1 MRDHELEEWTLRVV
15 QQVKAGES
23 IEDGRVE
30 LKADWP
36 TDLYGAARRI
46 AGLANAARSP
56 QVLMVIGLDEKRGV
70 VGAGS
75 TDLATWWPGVKKH
88 FHELAPRLHDL
99 VVPTDGLTVRALLFG
114 GERVPYVVRNPDY
127 GRIAGVVMELEVPW
141 REGTSVRSARRSDL
155 IQVLSPLRR
164 SPQFDVLLG
173 DVQVHESGE
182 NDEWKVSV
190 RCYLEAP
197 DGERLVIPYY
207 RCSGQLAA
215 PDGQWTLPLEILRFR
230 PVTTT
235 ARVRDELSTLRQGA
249 AQLIVD
255 GPGLVNFEGQA
266 VSKGDAF
273 PYGIGDTVL
282 LQAEVG
288 WVGGE
293 VPVPVEVELLHTAR
307 NEAGVK
313 STWSYRRR
321 SRSGP

>member
-1 MRDHELEEWTLRVV
+1 MRDHELEAWTLRVV
-15 QQVKAGES
+15 QQVKAGDS

-36 TDLYGAARRI
+36 KDPYGAARRI

-88 FHELAPRLHDL
+88 FNELAPSLHDL

-114 GERVPYVVRNPDY
+114 GERVPYVVRNPEH
-127 GRIAGVVMELEVPW
+127 GRTAAVTELEVPW

-164 SPQFDVLLG
+164 SPEFDVLLG

-190 RCYLEAP
+190 RCYLEPP
-197 DGERLVIPYY
+197 DGERLVIPRY

-215 PDGQWTLPLEILRFR
+215 PDGQWTLPLEALRFR
-230 PVTTT
+230 PVTTS
-235 ARVRDELSTLRQGA
+235 ARVRDELSTLREGA

-255 GPGLVNFEGQA
+255 GPGLVNLEGKA
-266 VSKGDAF
+266 ASKSDAF
-273 PYGIGDTVL
+273 PYGIGDTLL
-282 LQAEVG
+282 LQVAVG

-307 NEAGVK
+307 NEEGAK
-313 STWSYRRR
+313 SSWSYQRR

>member
-1 MRDHELEEWTLRVV
+1 VRDHEVEEWALRLV
-15 QQVKAGES
+15 QQVKAGDS

-36 TDLYGAARRI
+36 TDPYKAARRI

-56 QVLMVIGLDEKRGV
+56 LVLLVIGLDEKRGV

-88 FHELAPRLHDL
+88 FHELAPSLHDL
-99 VVPTDGLTVRALLFG
+99 VVHADGLTVRALLFG

-127 GRIAGVVMELEVPW
+127 GKTAGVTELEVPW

-164 SPQFDVLLG
+164 SPKFEVLLG
-173 DVQVHESGE
+173 DVEVQESGN
-182 NDEWKVSV
+182 NDEWKASV

-197 DGERLVIPYY
+197 DGERVVIPHY

-215 PDGQWTLPLEILRFR
+215 PDGQWTLPLEMLRFR
-230 PVTTT
+230 PVTVA
-235 ARVRDELSTLRQGA
+235 ARVHDELPTLRQGA

-255 GPGLVNFEGQA
+255 GPGLVTFEGQA
-266 VSKGDAF
+266 VSKFDAF
-273 PYGIGDTVL
+273 PHGVAETVL
-282 LQAEVG
+282 LQAQVG

-293 VPVPVEVELLHTAR
+293 VPVPIEVELLHTAR
-307 NEAGVK
+307 NDEGVK
-313 STWSYRRR
+313 STWVYRQLPG
-321 SRSGP
+321 SRA